1 MAYSTINPSTGEH
14 LLTFDTL
21 SDADLDQRLGK
32 AHTVYATTGAAVQ
45 FRSGR

>member
-21 SDADLDQRLGK
+21 SDAELDQRLER
-32 AHTVYATTGAAVQ
+32 AHRPMQQTGAGVQ